1 MAENANL
8 KRRLRASFLFVCPT
22 FARLRLR
29 WLRWQCRR
37 FVCLSSVLPQR
48 QRTCTTTVVTALCA
62 RHAFQH
68 RMAMV
73 HTHCVWKQRLQL
85 PLCLQAALHAP
96 LGMRVC
102 ATDNAA
108 PIAPRD
114 TDDRGPRCIASAV
127 ACTPT
132 QLAGTNAFS
141 RSRCV
146 GGAFAG
152 TAFAPHSG
160 AVAGYWA
167 MDGEIALHRWQLTLP
182 ARVRYC
188 LPVLDG
194 RVLRF
199 APWRPGQ
206 PLVSNRYGI
215 PEPDVDRAAT
225 LAPEEM
231 ALVITPLTG
240 FDGACRR
247 LGMGVAGM
255 IAASRSGIAR
265 RRRPGW
271 SASASLRSRC
281 PPCPP
286 KHGM

>member
-1 MAENANL
+1 MTEDRDAL
-8 KRRLRASFLFVCPT
+8 RRQLRAHRRSLPAPT
-22 FARLRLR
+22 RLAAADALAERL
-29 WLRWQCRR
+29 LA
-37 FVCLSSVLPQR
+37 LP
-48 QRTCTTTVVTALCA
+48 
-62 RHAFQH
+62 
-68 RMAMV
+68 
-73 HTHCVWKQRLQL
+73 
-85 PLCLQAALHAP
+85 
-96 LGMRVC
+96 
-102 ATDNAA
+102 
-108 PIAPRD
+108 
-114 TDDRGPRCIASAV
+114 
-127 ACTPT
+127 
-132 QLAGTNAFS
+132 
-141 RSRCV
+141 
-146 GGAFAG
+146 
-152 TAFAPHSG
+152 FAPHSG

-247 LGMGVAGM
+247 L
-255 IAASRSGIAR
+255 
-265 RRRPGW
+265 
-271 SASASLRSRC
+271 
-281 PPCPP
+281 
-286 KHGM
+286 